1 MPPPE
6 RVVSWVYN
14 SNTPRQHRD
23 IAFWGVKP
31 IFSQVTQPYK
41 NPNDKRIKAR
51 IAAGKTGCKMYDWFE
66 VNQVKNVS
74 KKKNGNTHPCEMP
87 YEVMR
92 RIVGIIPK
100 EYVIVDPF
108 MGAGTT
114 VLAARDL
121 GRDYIGIEIDKEY
134 FEYAKKRF

>member
-1 MPPPE
+1 
-6 RVVSWVYN
+6 
-14 SNTPRQHRD
+14 
-23 IAFWGVKP
+23 
-31 IFSQVTQPYK
+31 
-41 NPNDKRIKAR
+41 
-51 IAAGKTGCKMYDWFE
+51 MYDWFE

-74 KKKNGNTHPCEMP
+74 KKKSGNIHPCEMP